1 MSTAGR
7 GKLSWGLVQNQCRN
21 YFLVLEKKA
30 CFEIVLLLQL
40 FPPLITVDLK
50 KRQIIADS
58 GKTEQNLIIWQWSE
72 TILPNNQG
80 RVSFISLTY

>member
-1 MSTAGR
+1 MVLSVFVNVYVSSRSNPKSTAGR

-30 CFEIVLLLQL
+30 CFEIVLILQL

-50 KRQIIADS
+50 KGRLLQVLEKLS
-58 GKTEQNLIIWQWSE
+58 KT
-72 TILPNNQG
+72 
-80 RVSFISLTY
+80 Y